1 MKKPKITDLI
11 DQQMLLSD
19 FWKTISET
27 HSLRNNRERRN
38 VIYRH
43 AFFVAA
49 RHFSNLSLKSI
60 GNILDKDHATVLH
73 ACRIHESN
81 YSYDKVYRSIF
92 DSIADSMSK
101 SIDNHTEDIENVVIE
116 RLKRID
122 VNMYESSVI
131 DKYKRKMEQLEF
143 MHNKKIESLKRE
155 LKIVSKQL
163 KIHQTRAE
171 ALDKECLRLKNLL

>member
-19 FWKTISET
+19 YWKTISET
-27 HSLRNNRERRN
+27 HSIRNNRERRN

-49 RHFSNLSLKSI
+49 RNLSNLSLKSI

-73 ACRIHESN
+73 ACRIHDSN

-92 DSIADSMSK
+92 DSIANSMSE
-101 SIDNHTEDIENVVIE
+101 SIDNHTEDIENIVIE
-116 RLKRID
+116 RLKKID
-122 VNMYESSVI
+122 VNLYESSVI
-131 DKYKRKMEQLEF
+131 DKYKRKMEQLDF
-143 MHNKKIESLKRE
+143 MHNQKIEALKRE
-155 LKIVSKQL
+155 LRIVGKQL
-163 KIHQTRAE
+163 KIHQARAE
-171 ALDKECLRLKNLL
+171 ELDKECLRLKNLL